1 MTLFYKWVRDQGQ
14 RMNLKNFCICAIV
27 SAVAGCATHDG
38 RPPVAT
44 FDSPPELKLKS
55 VKHWETVAGHL
66 AGKLEPTLKAANQPV
81 YIPEI
86 SGSPFGKVFPSQL
99 RSSLM
104 QMGIPIGSSAAGA
117 LQVNVGVQEVRH
129 VIPGGLKPGELTA
142 LGGSLWYLD
151 TAGAT
156 GAALGGALAIADAVF
171 SYEKHDSRPTT
182 EVTLTTTIEQNGV
195 YTVYRTDT
203 YYIDGVDAS
212 LFVDRSR
219 QFPVI
224 QRER

>member
-1 MTLFYKWVRDQGQ
+1 M
-14 RMNLKNFCICAIV
+14 
-27 SAVAGCATHDG
+27 
-38 RPPVAT
+38 
-44 FDSPPELKLKS
+44 
-55 VKHWETVAGHL
+55 
-66 AGKLEPTLKAANQPV
+66 
-81 YIPEI
+81 
-86 SGSPFGKVFPSQL
+86 
-99 RSSLM
+99 
-104 QMGIPIGSSAAGA
+104 
-117 LQVNVGVQEVRH
+117 
-129 VIPGGLKPGELTA
+129 IPGGLKPGELTA

-151 TAGAT
+151 AAGPTA
-156 GAALGGALAIADAVF
+156 AALGGALAIADAVF

-195 YTVYRTDT
+195 YSVYRSDT